1 MDKEIDRTLDK
12 THQLDKAISRSLDEI
27 RQNASC
33 SSATCSSLS
42 DGIGNS
48 KLPVKTSNVNVDK
61 SVPGAVENVGY
72 MQTAAFQTAIRTLE
86 DNADV
91 DGGNTHPSLAAAPTV
106 VDLDEEETVNV
117 PGDDCE
123 NNSIISALS
132 SFDDK
137 DDNVPEDTPVTYS
150 IPLPPPAPEAL
161 KINGKSPSAE
171 QSAAEWAD
179 DVIEEKH
186 TTASTSQNTR
196 PTAQKVSGYAPVTM
210 EELNAHWLCHFI
222 NPFATC
228 TFVEETLQSCSE
240 SDMVASVESILWPSL
255 MSHQAL
261 RVSSSGSSDT
271 CTDNI
276 RPNPDLVRVSSV
288 NSAAIPDTCT
298 GPSLVDDGTLPAEA
312 GIEVRPYEA
321 RDTMHRA

>member
-1 MDKEIDRTLDK
+1 MDKEVGRSLGEIR
-12 THQLDKAISRSLDEI
+12 QLDKAIGSSLDEI
-27 RQNASC
+27 RQNAS
-33 SSATCSSLS
+33 SASSLS
-42 DGIGNS
+42 DACSVGNS
-48 KLPVKTSNVNVDK
+48 SIPLRTSNVDN
-61 SVPGAVENVGY
+61 SVPGVVENVGDT
-72 MQTAAFQTAIRTLE
+72 QPAACRQTAIRTLE
-86 DNADV
+86 YNADV
-91 DGGNTHPSLAAAPTV
+91 DGGNIHPSLAAALTV

-132 SFDDK
+132 SPDDK
-137 DDNVPEDTPVTYS
+137 DNHVTEDTPVTYS

-161 KINGKSPSAE
+161 KISGKSPSAE
-171 QSAAEWAD
+171 QSAADRAFAGGLAD

-186 TTASTSQNTR
+186 TTASTSQ
-196 PTAQKVSGYAPVTM
+196 PTAQKNSGYAPVTM

-222 NPFATC
+222 NPFA

-288 NSAAIPDTCT
+288 NSSAIPDA
-298 GPSLVDDGTLPAEA
+298 GPFFVDDGTLPAEA
-312 GIEVRPYEA
+312 GIEVRP
-321 RDTMHRA
+321 MKSS

>member
-1 MDKEIDRTLDK
+1 MDKEIGRTLGEIR
-12 THQLDKAISRSLDEI
+12 QLDKAIGRSLDEI
-27 RQNASC
+27 RQNASSC

-42 DGIGNS
+42 DGTGNS
-48 KLPVKTSNVNVDK
+48 KLPVKTSNVDN
-61 SVPGAVENVGY
+61 SVPGVVENVGD
-72 MQTAAFQTAIRTLE
+72 MQAAACQTAIRTLE
-86 DNADV
+86 DNGDV

-132 SFDDK
+132 SPDDK

-171 QSAAEWAD
+171 QSAAELAD

-288 NSAAIPDTCT
+288 NSTAIPDT
-298 GPSLVDDGTLPAEA
+298 GPSFVDDRALPAEA
-312 GIEVRPYEA
+312 GIEVRP
-321 RDTMHRA
+321 MKSI

>member
-1 MDKEIDRTLDK
+1 MDKEIGRTLGEIR
-12 THQLDKAISRSLDEI
+12 QLDKAIGRSLDEI
-27 RQNASC
+27 RQNASSC
-33 SSATCSSLS
+33 SSATCSSMS
-42 DGIGNS
+42 DGIGNG
-48 KLPVKTSNVNVDK
+48 KLPVKTSNVDN
-61 SVPGAVENVGY
+61 SVPGVVENVGD
-72 MQTAAFQTAIRTLE
+72 MQAAACQTAIRTLE
-86 DNADV
+86 DNGDV
-91 DGGNTHPSLAAAPTV
+91 DGGNIHPSLAAAPTV

-132 SFDDK
+132 SPDDK
-137 DDNVPEDTPVTYS
+137 CDNVPEDTPVTYS

-171 QSAAEWAD
+171 QSAAELAD

-276 RPNPDLVRVSSV
+276 HPNPDLVRVSSV
-288 NSAAIPDTCT
+288 NSTAIPDT
-298 GPSLVDDGTLPAEA
+298 GPSFVDDRALPAEA
-312 GIEVRPYEA
+312 GIEVRP
-321 RDTMHRA
+321 MKSI